1 MCMYMCIYMLLYNL
15 YMTDRYLYLHV
26 QYIDIHSTYTYHV
39 YSIHGIHVS
48 IPEYAETQV
57 QGCRHAENIDTI

>member
-1 MCMYMCIYMLLYNL
+1 
-15 YMTDRYLYLHV
+15 MTDRYLYLHV

-57 QGCRHAENIDTI
+57 QGCRHAENIDTK